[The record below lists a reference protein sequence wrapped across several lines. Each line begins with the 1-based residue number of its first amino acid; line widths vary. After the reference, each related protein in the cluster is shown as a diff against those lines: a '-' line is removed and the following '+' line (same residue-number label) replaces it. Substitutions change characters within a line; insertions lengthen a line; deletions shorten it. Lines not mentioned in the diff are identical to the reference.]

1 MGWTEIDTS
10 TLARRDENYT
20 NMYVPIKIN
29 TELNFFFYDVV
40 MNMCL
45 AWRDETG
52 LI

>member
-1 MGWTEIDTS
+1 MGWTEIDTN
-10 TLARRDENYT
+10 TLAWRDENYT

-29 TELNFFFYDVV
+29 TELNFCFYDVV